1 MQPTPD
7 SHYTDCVGDIMPKP
21 LGTYAL
27 INSTT
32 LTSAQASITFSD
44 IPGTF
49 TDLVLVSRYGL
60 SADADSQVYVNG
72 VSTGTSYSET
82 FLRGNG
88 STASSGRR
96 SNQPYWLHGLAAVTV
111 PTTLTSVV
119 THQFLDYSNTT
130 TNKTLITR
138 INDAGAQVAARVGL
152 YTSTSAITSIT
163 IAGISANL
171 LSGSTFRLFGI
182 TAGNQ

>member
-1 MQPTPD
+1 
-7 SHYTDCVGDIMPKP
+7 MPKP

-32 LTSAQASITFSD
+32 LTSNQASVTFSD

-49 TDLVLVSRYGL
+49 TDLIVVSRYGL

-82 FLRGNG
+82 YLRGNG

-96 SNQPYWLHGLAAVTV
+96 SSQPYWLHGLAAVTV
-111 PTTLTSVV
+111 PTTITSVV
-119 THQFLDYSNTT
+119 IHHFFDYANTT
-130 TNKTLITR
+130 TNKTLISR
-138 INDAGAQVAARVGL
+138 INDAGAQVSLRTGL
-152 YTSTSAITSIT
+152 YSSTSAITSIT
-163 IAGISANL
+163 IGGISANL
-171 LSGSTFRLFGI
+171 LSGSTFKLYGI